1 MTTDTELLRSYARER
16 SEGAFAELVNRRI
29 DLVYSAALRETGG
42 DAPLAEDITQAVFA
56 ELARKAV
63 KLAGH
68 PALAGWLY
76 TCVRRMTANVQRSE
90 ARRSRRELEAQ
101 IMTDPASSDSLWPQI
116 RPVLDEAMHELNE
129 KDRAAVVLRFFEDRS
144 HKKVGLA
151 LGLNENAARMR
162 VERAMEKLR
171 VALERRGV
179 TSTAAGLT
187 VALTTSAVVSAP
199 TELAASVA
207 AGALAHA
214 AASATST
221 FAAVKLMTLTKLK
234 LSLIAGSVVAAGLAT
249 SVLVEHR
256 SREALHSE
264 NEALQQRFD
273 QLVSQTSQLS
283 NLLARAESSQAM
295 SRTQLNELLKLRGE
309 VGGLRRQLADA
320 QEAQRRTWAAVAPLE
335 TSPPQANAAAEE
347 QKQQSIAKMHYLT
360 VLVMGLTLCAD
371 ANQGQL
377 PTDLSRALSFS
388 PEEEKEKLKSLGNS
402 GSNSPATALSHE
414 QFELTYQGSLKAIT
428 QPATIIVVREKQ
440 AWSAV
445 DGGWNRAYGFTDGH
459 SEIHHSADGN
469 YDSWEQQ
476 HMMPLA
482 AQ

>member
-1 MTTDTELLRSYARER
+1 M
-16 SEGAFAELVNRRI
+16 NRRI

-144 HKKVGLA
+144 HKEVGLA

-256 SREALHSE
+256 S
-264 NEALQQRFD
+264 
-273 QLVSQTSQLS
+273 
-283 NLLARAESSQAM
+283 
-295 SRTQLNELLKLRGE
+295 
-309 VGGLRRQLADA
+309 
-320 QEAQRRTWAAVAPLE
+320 
-335 TSPPQANAAAEE
+335 
-347 QKQQSIAKMHYLT
+347 
-360 VLVMGLTLCAD
+360 
-371 ANQGQL
+371 
-377 PTDLSRALSFS
+377 
-388 PEEEKEKLKSLGNS
+388 
-402 GSNSPATALSHE
+402 
-414 QFELTYQGSLKAIT
+414 
-428 QPATIIVVREKQ
+428 
-440 AWSAV
+440 
-445 DGGWNRAYGFTDGH
+445 
-459 SEIHHSADGN
+459 
-469 YDSWEQQ
+469 
-476 HMMPLA
+476 
-482 AQ
+482 